1 MNIVIPFRPEFKD
14 RMLNRAKTTTCRT
27 KQYGKRGDTFEI
39 FGARFTIKEILPIT
53 LEQVAKEYFVEEGF
67 GNPIEFI
74 QCWNEIHPN
83 KGYVPSQRVFLHKF
97 TKLDEGEFIAARIPS
112 I

>member
-1 MNIVIPFRPEFKD
+1 MNIVIPFRPAFKT
-14 RMLNRAKTTTCRT
+14 RMLNRIKTVTSRT

-53 LEQVAKEYFVEEGF
+53 LEQVAKEYFAEEGF
-67 GNPIEFI
+67 DSPTEFI
-74 QCWNEIHPN
+74 KCWNEIHPN

-97 TKLDEGEFIAARIPS
+97 IKFDDKSS